1 MIIGAE
7 HCEIKSTHCMSDFL
21 KQESENKVDGRRLR
35 SERSRLAFV
44 DAVLALQEEG
54 VLVPTAQQIADRA
67 GVGIRSFFRH
77 FEDMESLFK
86 AIDDHIRDSYEALFI
101 GGDRSGTLEE
111 RIDAMVRRR
120 ADAFESVTNI
130 TQGTRAQLW
139 RYQTLRDNYA
149 RNQRGL
155 RKDLDNLLPELH
167 ALPDETRESID
178 AITSFEMWDRLRSH
192 QGLNK
197 ADSINLLRTLLKN
210 VMAAEREQG

>member
-1 MIIGAE
+1 
-7 HCEIKSTHCMSDFL
+7 
-21 KQESENKVDGRRLR
+21 
-35 SERSRLAFV
+35 
-44 DAVLALQEEG
+44 
-54 VLVPTAQQIADRA
+54 
-67 GVGIRSFFRH
+67 
-77 FEDMESLFK
+77 MESLFE

-101 GGDRSGTLEE
+101 SGDRSGTLEE
-111 RIDAMVRRR
+111 RIDGMVTRR

-155 RKDLDNLLPELH
+155 RKDLDRLLPELH
-167 ALPDETRESID
+167 SLPDETREAID

-197 ADSINLLRTLLKN
+197 EASINLLRTLLKN
-210 VMAAEREQG
+210 MVAAEGEQG

>member
-1 MIIGAE
+1 M
-7 HCEIKSTHCMSDFL
+7 
-21 KQESENKVDGRRLR
+21 
-35 SERSRLAFV
+35 
-44 DAVLALQEEG
+44 LALQEEG

-77 FEDMESLFK
+77 FEDMESLFE

-101 GGDRSGTLEE
+101 NGDRSGTLEE
-111 RIDAMVRRR
+111 RIDGMVTRR

-155 RKDLDNLLPELH
+155 RKNLDGLLPELQ

-192 QGLNK
+192 QGLSK
-197 ADSINLLRTLLKN
+197 QASINLLRTLLKT
-210 VMAAEREQG
+210 VMAAD